1 MLRTAGQHIVP
12 YFWFATEAEEAAHFY
27 ASIFPDSRVDRVSAL
42 PADSPSGPA
51 GSVKTVE
58 FTLFGQP
65 FRAMS
70 AGPFEAFNHAI
81 SLMVECQDQAEVD
94 RYWNGLL
101 QGGGAPEACGWL
113 KDRFG
118 LSWQITPIRL
128 FEMMQ
133 DSDARRARR
142 VAEAMLK
149 MVKIDLAQL
158 EAAFRGA

>member
-1 MLRTAGQHIVP
+1 MLRTAGQRIVP
-12 YFWFATEAEEAAHFY
+12 YFWFASEAEEAAHFY

-70 AGPFEAFNHAI
+70 AGPFEDFNHAI

-118 LSWQITPIRL
+118 LSWQITPTRL

-133 DSDARRARR
+133 DDDVRRARR

-158 EAAFRGA
+158 EAAYRGA

>member
-12 YFWFATEAEEAAHFY
+12 YFWFPTEAEEAAHFY

-94 RYWNGLL
+94 RYWSGLL

-118 LSWQITPIRL
+118 LSWQITPKRL